1 MAGSGTHEDI
11 AARDDAHLRS
21 LGIKPEL
28 KRTLGF
34 LANFAVAFSYI
45 SVATGTFT
53 NQAVAFGVGGPAIF
67 WAWPLVILGQTFVA
81 LNFAELS
88 THFPVAGSIYQWS
101 KRLSNRTLGWFTGWI
116 YFWAGVVTVAA
127 VAATVPLILSTVIG
141 FDLASPS
148 PVPALDMWQ
157 FVGVLA
163 LITTTAINTIGV
175 RLLATINNI
184 GVGAEIVGMLLFALI
199 LLFFANHQS
208 PSVLFD
214 TSYTSQLANG
224 NYLAVFLVGMFMALF
239 VVYGFDT
246 AGTFGEETVDA
257 SRHAPRGVL
266 SSIWL
271 SGLVGAIFLLAVT
284 LSFQDVGAAVAT
296 GQAFGFPIA
305 DTITQN
311 LTFTLFGDFTLGKL
325 YLVVIFVAVYVCTL
339 AIQGAT
345 VRLMFSMGRDRRL
358 PFGHLWAHVSPTLQT
373 PSYASLAVGVLAAIP
388 LLVMGA
394 LGSIYLAIAAT
405 GMIYIAYFL
414 CNLGV
419 LMARRRGW
427 PQRAG
432 FFSLGNWGTVINV
445 LALVWGGLMVI
456 NIALWT
462 WPEVFGDFGNDLRN
476 TWSNP
481 FINTFI
487 AIGKNADGTPN
498 ILSGLPAIPVFEAL
512 VGTVLVIGVIYYL
525 VAQRGVEEEAG
536 MAPDLATGEATI
548 G

>member
-1 MAGSGTHEDI
+1 MAGPGESAQDA

-34 LANFAVAFSYI
+34 LSVFAVAFSYI
-45 SVATGTFT
+45 SVSTGTFT
-53 NQAVAFGVGGPAIF
+53 NQAVAFGVGGVAIF

-88 THFPVAGSIYQWS
+88 SHFPVAGSIYQWS

-116 YFWAGVVTVAA
+116 YFWAGVITVTA
-127 VAATVPLILSTVIG
+127 VAATVPLVLSTIYPDSIKLG
-141 FDLASPS
+141 DPS
-148 PVPALDMWQ
+148 PIAALDMQ
-157 FVGVLA
+157 SFIGLAVL
-163 LITTTAINTIGV
+163 LTTTIINILGV
-175 RLLATINNI
+175 RLLSIINNI
-184 GVGAEIVGMLLFALI
+184 GVAAEIIGMVFFALL

-208 PSVLFD
+208 PAVLFD
-214 TSYTSQLANG
+214 TSYTSGLADG
-224 NYLAVFLVGMFMALF
+224 NYFAVFLVGMFMALF

-257 SRHAPRGVL
+257 SRQAPRGVL

-271 SGLVGAIFLLAVT
+271 SGIVGAIFLLAVT
-284 LSFQDVGAAVAT
+284 LSFKDIAAAVAE

-305 DTITQN
+305 TTIKDN
-311 LTFTLFGDFTLGKL
+311 LTYAIGGVTVGEL
-325 YLVVIFVAVYVCTL
+325 YLVVILIAVYVCTL

-358 PFGHLWAHVSPTLQT
+358 PLGGAWGSVNSAFHT
-373 PSYASLAVGVLAAIP
+373 PANASIAVGVLAAIP
-388 LLVMGA
+388 FVITGA
-394 LGSIYLAIAAT
+394 GAAIYIAIAAT
-405 GMIYIAYFL
+405 GMIYISYFL

-419 LMARRRGW
+419 LVARTRGW
-427 PQRAG
+427 PHQGAW
-432 FFSLGNWGTVINV
+432 FKLGSWGTIINI
-445 LALVWGGLMVI
+445 LALVWGGLMVL
-456 NIALWT
+456 NIAIWT
-462 WPEVFGDFGNDLRN
+462 DTSLFGVYGNDLRN

-487 AIGKNADGTPN
+487 KFNGQVQDQ
-498 ILSGLPAIPVFEAL
+498 LPAWPIFEVTVGAVLIVGAL
-512 VGTVLVIGVIYYL
+512 YYL
-525 VAQRGVEEEAG
+525 VAQRGKLDQVQV
-536 MAPDLATGEATI
+536 APDVATGEATI